1 MNEQKK
7 RLWSLIFCAPWLVG
21 LTGFILLPAAMSLYF
36 SLCDYSVLASP
47 VFIGLGNYGDLL
59 KDQFFWVSLR
69 NTAIFAAIALP
80 LGTVASLGL
89 ALLLNARIFGKGIF
103 RVIFFV
109 PSLVPLVAL
118 GMLWQYLLN
127 PEYGLLESVLNALGV
142 EGPNWLGDPQWTKPA
157 LALVGL
163 WGVGNAVIIYLAGIE
178 AVSKT
183 LYEAAML
190 DGANRWQQL
199 WAVTLPSISPVVYFN
214 VVMGLIGVLQ
224 VFALPYVMLG
234 PNGDPARSS
243 LFFSMYIFNQA
254 FLYLRM
260 GYASAMAWVMFGI
273 IVVLTLAAHRLM
285 EGHVHYENQ

>member
-1 MNEQKK
+1 MNERQK
-7 RLWSLIFCAPWLVG
+7 RTWSVIFCAPWLVG
-21 LTGFILLPAAMSLYF
+21 LAVFTLLPAAMSLYF
-36 SLCDYSVLASP
+36 SLCDYSVLSSS
-47 VFIGLGNYGDLL
+47 VFIGLGNYRDLMR
-59 KDQFFWVSLR
+59 DEFFWVSLR
-69 NTAIFAAIALP
+69 NTGIFAAIALP
-80 LGTVASLGL
+80 LGTLTSLGL
-89 ALLLNARIFGKGIF
+89 ALLLNARIFAKGIF

-127 PEYGLLESVLNALGV
+127 PEYGLLESMLNLIGI
-142 EGPNWLGDPQWTKPA
+142 EGPNWLGDPRWTKPA

-163 WGVGNAVIIYLAGIE
+163 WGVGNAVIIYLAGLE
-178 AVSKT
+178 SVSRA

-190 DGANRWQQL
+190 DGASRWQQL
-199 WAVTLPSISPVVYFN
+199 WAVTLPSISPVIYFN

-243 LFFSMYIFNQA
+243 LFLPMYIFNQA

-260 GYASAMAWVMFGI
+260 GYASAMAWVMFAL
-273 IVVLTLAAHRLM
+273 IVVLTMAAHRVM
-285 EGHVHYENQ
+285 SGHIHYENH

>member
-1 MNEQKK
+1 MSERKK

-21 LTGFILLPAAMSLYF
+21 LTGFTLIPAVMSLYF

-47 VFIGLGNYGDLL
+47 VFIGLGNYTDLM
-59 KDQFFWVSLR
+59 KDSFFWVSLR
-69 NTAIFAAIALP
+69 NTVIFAAIALP
-80 LGTVASLGL
+80 LGTVTSLAL

-127 PEYGLLESVLNALGV
+127 PEYGLLEGVLNAVGI
-142 EGPNWLGDPQWTKPA
+142 EGPNWLGDPRWTKPA

-163 WGVGNAVIIYLAGIE
+163 WGVGHAVIIYLAGLE
-178 AVSKT
+178 AVSKS

-199 WAVTLPSISPVVYFN
+199 WAVTLPSISPVIYFN

-224 VFALPYVMLG
+224 IFALPYVMLG

-254 FLYLRM
+254 FIYLRM

-273 IVVLTLAAHRLM
+273 IVGLTLAAHRLM
-285 EGHVHYENQ
+285 ARHVHYGN